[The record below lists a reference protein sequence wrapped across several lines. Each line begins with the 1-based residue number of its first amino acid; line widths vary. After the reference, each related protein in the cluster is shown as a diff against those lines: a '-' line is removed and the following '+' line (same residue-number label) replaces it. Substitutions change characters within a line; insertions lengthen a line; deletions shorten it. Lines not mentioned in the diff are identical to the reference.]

1 MKTVFNPMIIRA
13 ALHRCVAHVH
23 VVIWINQRGEPI
35 GFCHE

>member
-13 ALHRCVAHVH
+13 ALHAR

-35 GFCHE
+35 GFCHG